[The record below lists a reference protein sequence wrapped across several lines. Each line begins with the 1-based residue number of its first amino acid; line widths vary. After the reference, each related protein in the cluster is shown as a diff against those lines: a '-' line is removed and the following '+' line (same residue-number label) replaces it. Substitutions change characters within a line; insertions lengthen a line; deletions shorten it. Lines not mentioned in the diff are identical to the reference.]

1 MKNYVFVI
9 LTGIVVSVST
19 TIGVDPEKELWEI
32 TSGHSSKSWEEYQEQ
47 FEQEPLEDLNF
58 ESVFG
63 QLEEEIIYSIQQIE
77 ESEVRLD

>member
-1 MKNYVFVI
+1 MNHRIYCSLI
-9 LTGIVVSVST
+9 LLI
-19 TIGVDPEKELWEI
+19 
-32 TSGHSSKSWEEYQEQ
+32 
-47 FEQEPLEDLNF
+47 LNS